1 MPIAFPLFQFKL
13 ICDYLNE
20 IESNQPQDKGK
31 APTCHEADLRLYFGL
46 KISDEELRS
55 KLQCDKETSKRV
67 SVSLI
72 STNTNK

>member
-13 ICDYLNE
+13 ICDYLNG
-20 IESNQPQDKGK
+20 IESPTPQDKDK
-31 APTCHEADLRLYFGL
+31 VSIFHEADLRLYFGL